1 MKFLAKH
8 WARIVISLL
17 PLLFALGH
25 ATNVLNISVAKT
37 LDNIIYDT
45 KLRAVMPQTMDSRI
59 VIVDVDEKSL
69 SELGRWPWSRNKL
82 AALTHELFENQKIA
96 LLGFDLVFAEP
107 DTSSG
112 LQQLKKLAE
121 GELVFYCSS

>member
-1 MKFLAKH
+1 MKFFAKH
-8 WARIVISLL
+8 WARIAVSLL

-25 ATNVLNISVAKT
+25 ATNVLNISFVQS

-45 KLRAVMPQTMDSRI
+45 KLRAVMPRTLDSRI

-69 SELGRWPWSRNKL
+69 SEIGRWPWSRHKL
-82 AALTHELFENQKIA
+82 AELTHELFENQKIA

-112 LQQLKKLAE
+112 LQEIGRAH
-121 GELVFYCSS
+121 V